1 MRKFTVAMVA
11 LFAIVAIATSS
22 YASNQVQVTLT
33 SPVITKTGC
42 EKAGAVTFAFDAG
55 SVITVGD
62 YWYMDLP
69 NNVTFCK
76 PIDYVVVRG
85 NGFSGTVRTKT
96 TDMSFANFSL
106 AGMALTAVGTTNVG
120 VITGSDAGATGTPA
134 NSAVTAGN
142 IALRV
147 KAASG
152 QRRLYVYAIGA
163 SGSAN
168 KITVSAG
175 RKFSIKVLD
184 GKEWNALDTTGTLTA
199 ASNTLI
205 LTDNIDGDGIFGETP
220 TGSTTREIIDATY
233 TAAEPAVENTLCLNA
248 SAYTSSDLV
257 YVSFA
262 SLSDKFTFTGDSQ
275 IAHTGTANP
284 IALKSCK
291 GNASG
296 DILIGGQ
303 NACSFT
309 YESAVSG
316 YCSSFTGNKIL
327 VNTTSTFG
335 DIDDRF
341 DVVLESTVSGTYFG
355 GDPSLKTYTSSED
368 QCSATGTALSVSWA
382 KYVSGTLYTGTYPGS
397 TCATTTSNR
406 VSKVRTLGGA
416 FTLNSPVDD
425 LWIDL
430 PTMVYDVT
438 TAGTLATVKV
448 SLEKYPCGEMFTG
461 NVTLGSYVAA
471 CTSTSSTAT
480 TLRFPFMTAFDGSD
494 APWWSGFV
502 ITNHSAAAGT
512 IVLTFNDVNGNSAT
526 YTTGSIAA
534 GGQFNSSLINVSSL
548 TQSTAD
554 AGGDFGAAHY
564 SVTAVCNFGSA
575 RGFVFMGNGDEG
587 TGYVVND

>member
-1 MRKFTVAMVA
+1 MRKFTVAIVA
-11 LFAIVAIATSS
+11 LFAIVAFATSS

-76 PIDYVVVRG
+76 PIDYVVV
-85 NGFSGTVRTKT
+85 NGAGFAGTVRTKT
-96 TDMSFANFSL
+96 TDMSFGNFST
-106 AGMALTAVGTTNVG
+106 AGMPFKAVGTTNVG
-120 VITGSDAGATGTPA
+120 VVTGSDAGATGTPA
-134 NSAVTAGN
+134 NCAVTSGN

-147 KAASG
+147 KAANG

-168 KITVSAG
+168 KISVSVG
-175 RKFSIKVLD
+175 RKMSIKVLD
-184 GKEWNALDTTGTLTA
+184 GKEWNAVDTNGVTA

-220 TGSTTREIIDATY
+220 TGSTTRELIDATY
-233 TAAEPAVENTLCLNA
+233 TASEPAVENTLCLNA
-248 SAYTSSDLV
+248 TAYTMSDLV

-291 GNASG
+291 GNTSG

-309 YESAVSG
+309 YETIASG

-341 DVVLESTVSGTYFG
+341 DVVLTSTVSGTYFG
-355 GDPSLKTYTSSED
+355 GDPALKTYTSSED
-368 QCSATGTALSVSWA
+368 QCTAAGTTLGVTWT
-382 KYVSGTLYTGTYPGS
+382 KYIGSTLYTGSYPGS
-397 TCATTTSNR
+397 TCATTTANR
-406 VSKVRTLGGA
+406 VDKVRTNGGA
-416 FTLNSPVDD
+416 FTLNSPIDD

-438 TAGTLATVKV
+438 TAGTLAKVLV

-461 NVTLGSYVAA
+461 EVTLGSYVSA
-471 CTSTSSTAT
+471 CTSTSSTTT

-512 IVLTFNDVNGNSAT
+512 
-526 YTTGSIAA
+526 
-534 GGQFNSSLINVSSL
+534 
-548 TQSTAD
+548 
-554 AGGDFGAAHY
+554 
-564 SVTAVCNFGSA
+564 
-575 RGFVFMGNGDEG
+575 
-587 TGYVVND
+587 VVQRREWQQRNLYLWFDCCRRTVQLQHHHRF